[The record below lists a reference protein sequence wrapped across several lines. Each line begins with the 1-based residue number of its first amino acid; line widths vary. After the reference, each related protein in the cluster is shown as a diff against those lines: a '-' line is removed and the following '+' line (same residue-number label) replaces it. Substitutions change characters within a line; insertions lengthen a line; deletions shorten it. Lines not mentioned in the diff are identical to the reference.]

1 MSGLVGKGVRS
12 YKKAIV
18 SDSNFPAL
26 GFRNFIMAFQAVAG
40 VGAGVPVDLTSA
52 LTVPS
57 EMVAA
62 GFEQPDPIT
71 IGNAQLGNFRN
82 NVIVTSN
89 LNGILIDRISYTLT
103 NDSITFDDGLNA
115 NEIIVIKRGNE
126 AVTGNRIVDARPLRA
141 SGTVDFSTIGSSPVI
156 FEVGEGFRI
165 APSTLATGGIDNRQ
179 IGFVQ
184 VFADGVLQARNV
196 GNEDESMRPA
206 SEQTGNYREVIVD
219 GNGNLLTTQN
229 GVTANAIEFNQFQP
243 FSAEEGVI
251 VISTN
256 LIVDSPNSTGVID
269 AVDVISAR
277 VTAVETDVTANTTEL
292 ATIPAASSGT
302 DGQLLSTNGST
313 FVFEDATSGASQQL
327 NLIQALGTR
336 KAVETSGITLPTQ
349 QSFTWVVPPGVDNIF
364 VIMAGAGSSGSG
376 QSNGNVAGS
385 GGAFFQD
392 WLRVVPGQTYNIDVG
407 DGSVRSD
414 GANNRHQ
421 GGGNTFIQGSAT
433 ALIDGQASVRI
444 EASGAPGDDSAG
456 TVGNV
461 NFTLGTNTYTVPA
474 NLNNIDGGVNTA
486 RFFSSNVL
494 GGFLPAFGK
503 LQDSDW
509 NDVMFRTSGSGTS
522 GGDTAIAARV
532 NPSDIGLAQAGG
544 GGGFLQAEQPNINSG
559 FGRASGPG
567 GIRIGWY
574 SNSEFATA
582 HPLVT
587 V

>member
-26 GFRNFIMAFQAVAG
+26 GFVNFIMAFQNASNQ
-40 VGAGVPVDLTSA
+40 VGPFTVSLIGT

-141 SGTVDFSTIGSSPVI
+141 SGTVDFSTIGSAPVI

-165 APSTLATGGIDNRQ
+165 APSTTATGGIDNRQ

-196 GNEDESMRPA
+196 GNEDESMLPA

-256 LIVDSPNSTGVID
+256 LIVDSPNNTGLNDQI
-269 AVDVISAR
+269 DVIGAR
-277 VTAVETDVTANTTEL
+277 VTAVETDVTANTAASAANTGEL
-292 ATIPAASSGT
+292 ATIPAANTGT
-302 DGQLLSTNGST
+302 AG
-313 FVFEDATSGASQQL
+313 
-327 NLIQALGTR
+327 QALIVNSTMS
-336 KAVETSGITLPTQ
+336 AFEL
-349 QSFTWVVPPGVDNIF
+349 
-364 VIMAGAGSSGSG
+364 GSAG
-376 QSNGNVAGS
+376 QSSQSLTQIGGTNTAG
-385 GGAFFQD
+385 
-392 WLRVVPGQTYNIDVG
+392 
-407 DGSVRSD
+407 D
-414 GANNRHQ
+414 GANAASESPFHWIVPAGVSSAKLYLTS
-421 GGGNTFIQGSAT
+421 GGGTGGVGPNPSAMRGGGGGGGTIITTVQVVAGERYELLIADQNFGISDAGGSGRGGRNGGSTVFRSPSGSAT
-433 ALIDGQASVRI
+433 ALISGKNRAVVVIGGTGGGRNGTGSTVPGGGFSASTNTALTNQVSTAVNFDVEVNALGGQGKGDIGNTNSQAGGGSFYEVGGAERQASDGQAR
-444 EASGAPGDDSAG
+444 
-456 TVGNV
+456 
-461 NFTLGTNTYTVPA
+461 
-474 NLNNIDGGVNTA
+474 
-486 RFFSSNVL
+486 
-494 GGFLPAFGK
+494 
-503 LQDSDW
+503 
-509 NDVMFRTSGSGTS
+509 GS
-522 GGDTAIAARV
+522 
-532 NPSDIGLAQAGG
+532 G
-544 GGGFLQAEQPNINSG
+544 GGGFLG
-559 FGRASGPG
+559 FPGQEGPG
-567 GIRIGWY
+567 GAGAGGRGGIIIEYVGPA
-574 SNSEFATA
+574 STINTGLT
-582 HPLVT
+582 P
-587 V
+587 

>member
-26 GFRNFIMAFQAVAG
+26 GFRNFIMAFEANAMG

-103 NDSITFDDGLNA
+103 NDSITFDDGLND

-165 APSTLATGGIDNRQ
+165 APSTTATGGIDNRQ

-184 VFADGVLQARNV
+184 VFVDGVLQSRNV
-196 GNEDESMRPA
+196 GNSGDDVTKPA
-206 SEQTGNYREVIVD
+206 SEQSGNYREVIVD
-219 GNGNLLTTQN
+219 GLGVLLDPQN

-243 FSAEEGVI
+243 FSSMEGVI

-269 AVDVISAR
+269 QVGALDAR
-277 VTAVETDVTANTTEL
+277 VTSTETEL
-292 ATIPAASSGT
+292 NRIPTPVGGTPADIIQVNSGGTAYELVTPSSAAAGVLSVTTYEVGT
-302 DGQLLSTNGST
+302 GGTYNIPD
-313 FVFEDATSGASQQL
+313 DAT
-327 NLIQALGTR
+327 ALE
-336 KAVETSGITLPTQ
+336 VEA
-349 QSFTWVVPPGVDNIF
+349 
-364 VIMAGAGSSGSG
+364 AGAGA
-376 QSNGNVAGS
+376 NAGAP
-385 GGAFFQD
+385 GGGRGGEHNTQYLPLTA
-392 WLRVVPGQTYNIDVG
+392 GT
-407 DGSVRSD
+407 
-414 GANNRHQ
+414 NRTLTVTI
-421 GGGNTFIQGSAT
+421 GTAGGNTTLAGTNITDQTWLGAYFASNPGDRSPANPTFVQISGIQGGDSRARGG
-433 ALIDGQASVRI
+433 DG
-444 EASGAPGDDSAG
+444 G
-456 TVGNV
+456 TVG
-461 NFTLGTNTYTVPA
+461 FAGT
-474 NLNNIDGGVNTA
+474 
-486 RFFSSNVL
+486 
-494 GGFLPAFGK
+494 
-503 LQDSDW
+503 
-509 NDVMFRTSGSGTS
+509 
-522 GGDTAIAARV
+522 
-532 NPSDIGLAQAGG
+532 AGG
-544 GGGFLQAEQPNINSG
+544 GGGGGWVIGTAGASTTPGSG
-559 FGRASGPG
+559 GHG
-567 GIRIGWY
+567 GMVIKALGITV
-574 SNSEFATA
+574 TA
-582 HPLVT
+582 G
-587 V
+587 

>member
-26 GFRNFIMAFQAVAG
+26 GFRNFIMAFEANAMG

-71 IGNAQLGNFRN
+71 IVNAQLGNFRN

-165 APSTLATGGIDNRQ
+165 APSTVSGTGPDAIDNRQ

-196 GNEDESMRPA
+196 GNNNESMLPA

-219 GNGNLLTTQN
+219 GLGVLLDPQN

-256 LIVDSPNSTGVID
+256 LIVDSPNNTGLNDQID
-269 AVDVISAR
+269 VVQAQ
-277 VTAVETDVTANTTEL
+277 VTANQTEL
-292 ATIPAASSGT
+292 ATIPDADQNGIAEQILQVNASATAYELVTPITGVSADTRIPTPGET
-302 DGQLLSTNGST
+302 VFGARIEGSTGVASIISQTGINGSNEN
-313 FVFEDATSGASQQL
+313 F
-327 NLIQALGTR
+327 IQSITGPNALGT
-336 KAVETSGITLPTQ
+336 GIYNI
-349 QSFTWVVPPGVDNIF
+349 TWVPGFFTEPPTVTGNE
-364 VIMAGAGSSGSG
+364 SGSG
-376 QSNGNVAGS
+376 PTIIATNLPTTTGVQIRGFPRGTGMTNSDFGIIVS
-385 GGAFFQD
+385 RQGAD
-392 WLRVVPGQTYNIDVG
+392 
-407 DGSVRSD
+407 
-414 GANNRHQ
+414 
-421 GGGNTFIQGSAT
+421 
-433 ALIDGQASVRI
+433 
-444 EASGAPGDDSAG
+444 
-456 TVGNV
+456 
-461 NFTLGTNTYTVPA
+461 YT
-474 NLNNIDGGVNTA
+474 
-486 RFFSSNVL
+486 
-494 GGFLPAFGK
+494 
-503 LQDSDW
+503 
-509 NDVMFRTSGSGTS
+509 
-522 GGDTAIAARV
+522 AARAITTRLGDL
-532 NPSDIGLAQAGG
+532 PTS
-544 GGGFLQAEQPNINSG
+544 
-559 FGRASGPG
+559 
-567 GIRIGWY
+567 
-574 SNSEFATA
+574 
-582 HPLVT
+582 
-587 V
+587 

>member
-26 GFRNFIMAFQAVAG
+26 GFVNFIMAFQNASNQ
-40 VGAGVPVDLTSA
+40 VGPFTVSLIGA
-52 LTVPS
+52 LTVPP
-57 EMVAA
+57 EMVTA
-62 GFEQPDPIT
+62 GFQQPDGIT
-71 IGNAQLGNFRN
+71 IGNAQLGTFRN
-82 NVIVTSN
+82 NVVVTSN
-89 LNGILIDRISYTLT
+89 LNGVLIDRISYTLT

-115 NEIIVIKRGNE
+115 GEIIVIKRGNE

-165 APSTLATGGIDNRQ
+165 APSTTATGGIDNRQ

-196 GNEDESMRPA
+196 GNNDESMLPA

-219 GNGNLLTTQN
+219 GNGNLITQN
-229 GVTANAIEFNQFQP
+229 GVTANAVEFNQFQP

-277 VTAVETDVTANTTEL
+277 VTAVETDVTANT
-292 ATIPAASSGT
+292 AASAANTGGVAANT
-302 DGQLLSTNGST
+302 AALTNLSPP
-313 FVFEDATSGASQQL
+313 SQQL

-336 KAVETSGITLPTQ
+336 KMTETAGTVAATQ
-349 QSFTWVVPPGVDNIF
+349 QAFTWVVPPGVDNIF

-392 WLRVVPGQTYNIDVG
+392 WLRVVPGQTYNIQVG

-421 GGGNTFIQGSAT
+421 AGGGTFIQGSAT
-433 ALIDGQASVRI
+433 ALIDGQDSVRI
-444 EASGAPGDDSAG
+444 EAGGAPGVDNAG
-456 TVGNV
+456 IVGNV
-461 NFTLGTNTYTVPA
+461 DFTLGTNTYTVPT

-574 SNSEFATA
+574 SNSEFAPA